1 MFYSAK
7 LAGAQSIVQSNT
19 VFSMLNLSVV
29 GIKRCNFLNYNKGK
43 LLNIYS
49 NFWYQNVT
57 GNKESM
63 EILSLHESHK
73 INF

>member
-7 LAGAQSIVQSNT
+7 LAGTQTIVQSNT
-19 VFSMLNLSVV
+19 VLYMLNLSVV
-29 GIKRCNFLNYNKGK
+29 GIKQCNFLNYNKGK
-43 LLNIYS
+43 LLNIYF

-57 GNKESM
+57 GNKDSM

-73 INF
+73 TNF